1 MSENLLLGILR
12 ESSDGLEC
20 DLFSTITVTHRGFS
34 YIRLFALGMFEGVKA
49 VTYSGTVT
57 SQSGNGELALRYRV
71 CKAMKAYRRP
81 TSPLQKH
88 IQSHTT

>member
-20 DLFSTITVTHRGFS
+20 DLFTITVTHRGFS
-34 YIRLFALGMFEGVKA
+34 YIRLFAFGMFEA
-49 VTYSGTVT
+49 YSGTVT